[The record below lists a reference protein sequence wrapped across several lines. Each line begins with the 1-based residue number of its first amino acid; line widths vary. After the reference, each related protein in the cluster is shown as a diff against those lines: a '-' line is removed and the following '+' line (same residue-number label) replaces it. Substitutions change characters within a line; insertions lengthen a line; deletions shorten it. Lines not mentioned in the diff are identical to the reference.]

1 MNIKALRQAKADND
15 AAQAR
20 LKAEGRKLMA
30 VEVDKRADDQKARI
44 VAINAE
50 LDTLAEAAAAT
61 AVELAQAEKFAED
74 ERAGIGRIELGQ
86 NRNEAKPW
94 GPNLHSDA
102 TADMKKQARQ
112 AALGE
117 FAIAIKAAACG
128 EGMDPRLF
136 AAGSGMNTV
145 NSSDGGFAVPPELA
159 PGLEQGMFAGGEI
172 LSRVDARSI
181 GGDSISYNV
190 VDETSRATGSR
201 AGSVQG
207 YWVDQGT
214 APTASSV
221 KLARIELKLRKVA
234 TLGYMT
240 DELVADAS
248 ALGGELESAFVDEL
262 IFQVEDAI
270 VEGTGAGQPL
280 GYQNAPCLVSVAK
293 EAGQAAASIMVAN
306 LSKMWAR
313 LPARSQSNAVWL
325 VNVDTQ
331 PQIDVLTIPAG
342 TAGIDPRFVS
352 YDQAGA
358 LRIKGRPV
366 VPVEYCAT
374 LGTVGDIA
382 LVDLSRYRLIR
393 KGNGAETASSMHVR
407 FTQGEQ
413 TFKATYRVDGQP
425 VPRSAITPFKGS
437 NTLSPFIVLATR
449 S

>member
-20 LKAEGRKLMA
+20 LKAEGRGLLA
-30 VEVDKRADDQKARI
+30 VAADKRTDEQNARLT
-44 VAINAE
+44 AIDAE
-50 LDTLAEAAAAT
+50 LEALTVAAAT
-61 AVELAQAEKFAED
+61 TAADLARAERFSED
-74 ERAGIGRIELGQ
+74 ERAGVGRIDVGQ

-94 GPNLHSDA
+94 GPTLHSDA
-102 TADMKKQARQ
+102 TPDMKKQARQ

-117 FAIAIKAAACG
+117 FAIAIKAAASG

-181 GGDSISYNV
+181 NGDSISYNV
-190 VDETSRATGSR
+190 IDETSRATGSR

-214 APTASSV
+214 APSASTV

-240 DELVADAS
+240 DELVSDAA

-280 GYQNAPCLVSVAK
+280 GYQNAPCLVSVSK
-293 EAGQAAASIMVAN
+293 ETGQAAASIAVAN

-313 LPARSQSNAVWL
+313 LPARSKANSVWL
-325 VNVDTQ
+325 INVDTE
-331 PQIDVLTIPAG
+331 PQLDLLTIPAG
-342 TAGIDPRFVS
+342 TGAVEPRFVT
-352 YDQAGA
+352 YAPDGT
-358 LRIKGRPV
+358 LNIKGRPV
-366 VPVEYCAT
+366 VRVEYCAT

-393 KGNGAETASSMHVR
+393 KGSGPETASSMHVR

-425 VPRSAITPFKGS
+425 VPRSAVTPFKGA